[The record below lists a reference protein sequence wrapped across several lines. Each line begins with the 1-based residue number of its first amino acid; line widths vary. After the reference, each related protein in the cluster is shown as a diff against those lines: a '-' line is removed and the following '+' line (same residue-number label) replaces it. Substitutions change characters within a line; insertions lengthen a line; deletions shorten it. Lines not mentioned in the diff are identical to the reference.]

1 MMMMPVTPK
10 SVGRRRRTSY
20 GTFWARQ
27 PTYGGGKAFS
37 MESIPT
43 QLTLPTSKLHRTFP
57 MIVGTKRTQINCHC
71 FNGRLIQCKTTH
83 FFRLIISQNSPRFK
97 TLAISMVSL
106 YFCLPRWWDSPLL
119 PHLVPS
125 GGNALGAGSWLESK
139 PLKWNIFVHLHH
151 NFEFNLSI
159 LWWTLASRP
168 RKPWYNIWF
177 SFFIDHFFRSMERQ
191 LICLNSWKSF
201 FGRNSI
207 PRNIIFTPWVVFR

>member
-43 QLTLPTSKLHRTFP
+43 HLTLPLPSSIALFP
-57 MIVGTKRTQINCHC
+57 WLLGQ
-71 FNGRLIQCKTTH
+71 NGGRSTAIALMDVSNAKQPI
-83 FFRLIISQNSPRFK
+83 FLGLIISQNSPRFK
-97 TLAISMVSL
+97 TLAISMLSL
-106 YFCLPRWWDSPLL
+106 YFCLSRWWDSPPR

-159 LWWTLASRP
+159 LWSTLASRP

-177 SFFIDHFFRSMERQ
+177 SFFIDHFFLSMERQ